1 MAFLADDR
9 FGDRLSKN
17 QATSMAQ
24 TGDSP
29 VLVAQKRDGG
39 ECRYEPDMQFFI
51 GSSDAGALSR
61 AEKYKNLHGIETSV
75 IVPFSFSQSFAF
87 RFSPTSPPNRRR
99 LVRKEFF

>member
-1 MAFLADDR
+1 MAFLADDKL
-9 FGDRLSKN
+9 GDRLSKN

-51 GSSDAGALSR
+51 GCSEAGALSR
-61 AEKYKNLHGIETSV
+61 AEEHKNLHGIETSV

-87 RFSPTSPPNRRR
+87 RFSHTSPRNRRR
-99 LVRKEFF
+99 LVAEGFF